1 MTIESTIE
9 STVCNYAKKRGWFEA
24 KIKSSNKRGM
34 PDRIFHRQ
42 GLTIYIEFKAEGEEP
57 NPQQLKRHRELQAQN
72 IPVFVVDNVE
82 AGCGILR

>member
-1 MTIESTIE
+1 MTLESTIE

-57 NPQQLKRHRELQAQN
+57 NPQQLKRHRELQAQK

-82 AGCGILR
+82 EGCGILR

>member
-1 MTIESTIE
+1 
-9 STVCNYAKKRGWFEA
+9 
-24 KIKSSNKRGM
+24 M

-42 GLTIYIEFKAEGEEP
+42 GLTIYIEFKAPDEEP

-82 AGCGILR
+82 DGCGILR

>member
-1 MTIESTIE
+1 MTLESTIE

-42 GLTIYIEFKAEGEEP
+42 GLTIYIEFKVEGEEP
-57 NPQQLKRHRELQAQN
+57 NPQQLKRHRELQAQK

-82 AGCGILR
+82 EGCGILR